1 MAITLGSYPQL
12 RRSVLDEGVTLHQ
25 TVRKTRGTHV
35 MSTHYRVYFQERQ
48 KRDRNIP
55 RTHSRSL
62 CRNLMNSPNHR
73 ALFPTSST
81 LCAPTRNPTA
91 PLNLHRQLQI
101 SLWPLLLFSVSIIPP
116 RKSSASHPWAGKVA
130 VVTGSSRSI
139 GAAAAKALGAAGANV
154 VVNYA
159 TNASA
164 AEGVVNAIK
173 SAGQGDAIAV
183 KADAFSV
190 EGGKS
195 LVDAAV
201 AKWGRLDILVLTAGV
216 MGSKPI
222 ADVDEAF
229 FDQHM
234 QFNVKAPLF
243 TVKHALQHLGRTSL
257 SLSL

>member
-1 MAITLGSYPQL
+1 
-12 RRSVLDEGVTLHQ
+12 
-25 TVRKTRGTHV
+25 
-35 MSTHYRVYFQERQ
+35 
-48 KRDRNIP
+48 
-55 RTHSRSL
+55 
-62 CRNLMNSPNHR
+62 
-73 ALFPTSST
+73 
-81 LCAPTRNPTA
+81 
-91 PLNLHRQLQI
+91 
-101 SLWPLLLFSVSIIPP
+101 
-116 RKSSASHPWAGKVA
+116 
-130 VVTGSSRSI
+130 
-139 GAAAAKALGAAGANV
+139 LGAAGANV

-159 TNASA
+159 SNASA

>member
-62 CRNLMNSPNHR
+62 CRNLINSPNHR

-81 LCAPTRNPTA
+81 LCAPTRNPAA

-116 RKSSASHPWAGKVA
+116 LQIICVSS
-130 VVTGSSRSI
+130 
-139 GAAAAKALGAAGANV
+139 
-154 VVNYA
+154 
-159 TNASA
+159 
-164 AEGVVNAIK
+164 
-173 SAGQGDAIAV
+173 
-183 KADAFSV
+183 
-190 EGGKS
+190 
-195 LVDAAV
+195 
-201 AKWGRLDILVLTAGV
+201 
-216 MGSKPI
+216 
-222 ADVDEAF
+222 
-229 FDQHM
+229 
-234 QFNVKAPLF
+234 
-243 TVKHALQHLGRTSL
+243 LGRKGCCCYWLIPLHRCCGCESFGGCWRQRCRQL
-257 SLSL
+257 CLKCIRCRRGSQCHQIRRSG